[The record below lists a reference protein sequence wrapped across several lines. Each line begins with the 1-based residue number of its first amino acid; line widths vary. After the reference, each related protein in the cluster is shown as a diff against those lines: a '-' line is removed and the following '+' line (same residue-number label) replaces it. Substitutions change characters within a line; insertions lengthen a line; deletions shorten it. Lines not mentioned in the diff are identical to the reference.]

1 MKTTQSSD
9 IINIL
14 TQFTTRKR
22 GYSVCVCVWG
32 GGYANITHMQK
43 KEVSKEKTQKT
54 HILRHTC

>member
-22 GYSVCVCVWG
+22 GYSVCG
-32 GGYANITHMQK
+32 GEGGYANITHMQK